1 MLPSLS
7 SGRKM
12 VITRGN
18 LGITAWRRW
27 QNVPMAWDQSLLNV
41 YLREKCICILF
52 NHHFFFQG
60 WGKQFENVHQLIQKC
75 VPKSEILTPSGA
87 GGKEPTCQC
96 RGCKRSGFHPWVGM
110 IPRGRERLPTPVFW
124 PGESRGLDSR
134 RGCKEFQFHFPAV
147 SISFTSRVPRWKLRA
162 EKSVTLVLLGVQ
174 LVFLGSLGWQ
184 SGSWWLVIPRLK
196 SREWSLA
203 YQ

>member
-1 MLPSLS
+1 MLLSLS

-27 QNVPMAWDQSLLNV
+27 QNVPMAWDQSLLNG
-41 YLREKCICILF
+41 YLREKRVSILF

-75 VPKSEILTPSGA
+75 VPKSEILTSGGA

-96 RGCKRSGFHPWVGM
+96 RGCKRNGFSPWVGM
-110 IPRGRERLPTPVFW
+110 ISWRRAWQPLQYSCLENPMDRGAWWITGHGVAQSHTWLKQLSTP
-124 PGESRGLDSR
+124 
-134 RGCKEFQFHFPAV
+134 
-147 SISFTSRVPRWKLRA
+147 
-162 EKSVTLVLLGVQ
+162 
-174 LVFLGSLGWQ
+174 
-184 SGSWWLVIPRLK
+184 
-196 SREWSLA
+196 
-203 YQ
+203 